1 MEEDKKLTQ
10 KPDYVFEVS
19 WEVCN
24 KLGGIYTVVS
34 TKAPIMK
41 DSYDDHFLLIG
52 PDLYTGSVGNAE
64 FLEDVQLFKAFKL

>member
-1 MEEDKKLTQ
+1 MENENEAHQ

-34 TKAPIMK
+34 SKAPLMK
-41 DSYDDHFLLIG
+41 EKYDDNFIITNFTLG
-52 PDLYTGSVGNAE
+52 V
-64 FLEDVQLFKAFKL
+64 